1 MFFLGDPTFILLIP
15 AMIFAIYAQGKVK
28 STFNRY
34 LRVRGNQGY
43 TGAQAARKILEAEGL
58 HNIPIELINGHLSDH
73 YDPRKKVLRLSNAVY
88 NGTSVASLGVAAHE
102 VGHAIQH
109 AMGYAPLMIRN
120 SLAPIAGFGS
130 QAAWFL
136 FLMGFIFDFTD
147 LMTIGIW
154 FFIAVVLFQLITL
167 PVEFNA
173 SSRAIHLLESQGL
186 LTTGE
191 IVPAKRV
198 LNAAA
203 LTYVAATVTA
213 ITQLL
218 RLIILRGRRR

>member
-1 MFFLGDPTFILLIP
+1 MFYDPSFILLIF

-173 SSRAIHLLESQGL
+173 SSRVIHLLESQGL

-218 RLIILRGRRR
+218 RLI